1 MEFAKEIAFTEE
13 ETALFCAGFDDPL
26 EESKEQAAARYGV
39 EPADVDVF
47 WSTPER
53 KTITA
58 LVYL

>member
-1 MEFAKEIAFTEE
+1 MEFAKEIAFAAEQ
-13 ETALFCAGFDDPL
+13 TARLVAEFDDPL
-26 EESKEQAAARYGV
+26 EEAREHAAARYGV
-39 EPADVDVF
+39 ELSNVDAW